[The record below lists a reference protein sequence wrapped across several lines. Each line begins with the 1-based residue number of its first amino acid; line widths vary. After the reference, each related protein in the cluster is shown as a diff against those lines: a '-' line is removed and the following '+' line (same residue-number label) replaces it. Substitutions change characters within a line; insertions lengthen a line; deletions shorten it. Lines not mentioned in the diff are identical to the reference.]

1 MYLTPLSRNQLTMLK
16 RYFFLF
22 AMLSVSALNAQNDL
36 QNANSETGYIVADEF
51 HITRPLREI
60 FADQSQFEKIE
71 KEGESQDR
79 KIREPQKF
87 PLTVEK
93 DGAAYGNDPAS
104 IQRDGGK
111 TDAGQTRVNW
121 AGQTA
126 SGFRPMDPSG
136 AIGPNHY
143 IQMINATVFKVYNK
157 TTGAN
162 MLTGNLGDLWST
174 PTPNDGDPIVLYDK
188 AADRWFLSQFG
199 LSNNRI
205 YIAISTTSDP
215 LGSYYTYTFTSPQ
228 FPDYLKFSVW
238 QDGYYMTSNQTTQ
251 KVFAFERSAM
261 LVGTPGARSVYATY
275 TPPTGGFFCPLAGD
289 ASDGVLPPTGTPC
302 PIMSY
307 SDNAW
312 GGGATDAI
320 KIYNM
325 TVNWVPTVPTATI
338 ASNATVAT
346 AAFDASYSA
355 SWNDCS
361 QPGTTQ
367 KLDGIGGV
375 LMYRAQWKTWSGY
388 NSVVLNWAVRI
399 SATQRS
405 IKWCELR
412 QNQSTGVWTLYQEGI
427 YTPDS
432 DTRWMGSIAMDS
444 NGSIGLCYVK
454 SNSTSTYPGIYYTGR
469 RTCDP
474 LGTLPV
480 TEVQVVAGTSY
491 QTGGNR
497 FGDYA
502 QLMLDTDGLTF
513 WGTSEYMGGSNG
525 SNAARTRIFSFQIAP
540 CNVTAAVSVALSTG
554 NNPACAGSSLT
565 FTATP
570 TNGGSAPT
578 YQWQV
583 NGVNAGTNSPTF
595 TSSTLT
601 NGAVVTCIMTSNASG
616 VVGSPATSNS
626 ITVTINPTAT
636 PSNAITLTAGS
647 NPMCSGAN
655 ATFTASAT
663 NGGTTPTY
671 QWQVNGVN
679 VGTNSPTYSSTTL
692 TNGQTV
698 TCIVT
703 SNALCASPTTAT
715 SNGVVMTVNTC
726 LTAGVTIA
734 QTAGAN
740 PICQGGSVTYT
751 ATASNG
757 GSAPSYQWQVNGV
770 NVGTNSATF
779 TTSSINNND
788 VVTCILTSNLAN
800 VLGSPST
807 SNAITATV
815 TSPVTPSNVVSISS
829 GSNPMC
835 EGSSITFNAA
845 ATNGGSTP
853 SYQWM
858 VDGVNVGSNQNSFTT
873 TTLQNGQI
881 VSCMLTSN
889 LSCVTTSNANSNQ
902 ITLTV
907 NPIVTPSVNVVIS
920 SGANPSNAGQPVSFT
935 ATPINGGNNPT
946 YTWLVNGLSVG
957 ITGETFTTTTLIEG
971 DVVSCVLTSSA
982 NCVSSSTATSNG
994 ITMSVIGES
1003 LPCIGNSGST
1013 SNEYISQ
1020 VSIGTMSN
1028 LTGASTYS
1036 NYSNIVSTVN
1046 IGQAFNV
1053 TVNIGNAYSTDLI
1066 RIWCDW
1072 NQNGIFSDPG
1082 EFVYTSSVGVGPH
1095 VANITPPSS
1104 AVLGNGLMRIRL
1116 SDSSQGDISEPC
1128 GTSSF
1133 GEVEDY
1139 TLRIQDGIGVSELPP
1154 ALQSIGSEGIAV
1166 YPNPSLGSVNIQGL
1180 RDGVYYLTDAAG
1192 RLVEVVQLNSK
1203 NQYTVQLNDLAAGS
1217 YILSGQNE
1225 FGVVKQKIIVQ

>member
-1 MYLTPLSRNQLTMLK
+1 MFKRIIFIIAIMSFRALS
-16 RYFFLF
+16 
-22 AMLSVSALNAQNDL
+22 AQENISSNPES
-36 QNANSETGYIVADEF
+36 QSGYIVADEF
-51 HITRPLREI
+51 HVTRPLREI
-60 FADQSQFEKIE
+60 FADQSQFEDIY
-71 KEGESQDR
+71 KEGESED
-79 KIREPQKF
+79 KKMREPQKF
-87 PLTVEK
+87 PFTVEK
-93 DGAAYGNDPAS
+93 DGAAYGNDPS
-104 IQRDGGK
+104 SMQRDGGK

-136 AIGPNHY
+136 AVGPNHY

-157 TTGAN
+157 TTGAT
-162 MLTGNLGDLWST
+162 MLTATLGNLWSS

-188 AADRWFLSQFG
+188 AADRWFLAQFG
-199 LSNNRI
+199 ISNNRI
-205 YIAISTTSDP
+205 YIAVSTTADP

-275 TPPTGGFFCPLAGD
+275 SPPTGGFFCPLAGD

-312 GGGATDAI
+312 GGGATDAVR
-320 KIYNM
+320 IYNM

-338 ASNATVAT
+338 TSNATIAT

-427 YTPDS
+427 YTPDT

-444 NGSIGLCYVK
+444 NGSIGICYVK
-454 SNSTSTYPGIYYTGR
+454 SNPSSTYPGIYYTGR

-480 TEVQVVAGTSY
+480 TEVQIVAGTSY

-502 QLMLDTDGLTF
+502 QLTLDPDGLTF

-525 SNAARTRIFSFQIAP
+525 ASAARTRIFSFQIAP
-540 CNVTAAVSVALSTG
+540 CNVTASVAVAITTG
-554 NNPACAGSSLT
+554 ATPACAGTSLT

-583 NGVNAGTNSPTF
+583 NGVNVGTNSATY
-595 TSSTLT
+595 TSSSLT

-626 ITVTINPTAT
+626 ITITINPTLT
-636 PSNAITLTAGS
+636 PSNAIAISSGS

-655 ATFTASAT
+655 ATFTATAT
-663 NGGTTPTY
+663 NGGTTPIY

-692 TNGQTV
+692 ANGQTV
-698 TCIVT
+698 TCILT
-703 SNALCASPTTAT
+703 SNALCASPSNAT
-715 SNGVVMTVNTC
+715 SNSIVMTVNTC

-734 QTAGAN
+734 QT
-740 PICQGGSVTYT
+740 GGSNPLCAGELATFT

-757 GSAPSYQWQVNGV
+757 GNSPSYQWQVNGI
-770 NVGTNSATF
+770 NVGTNSATY
-779 TTSSINNND
+779 SASNLNNND
-788 VVTCILTSNLAN
+788 VVTCILTSNLPN

-807 SNAITATV
+807 SNTLTIVV
-815 TSPVTPSNVVSISS
+815 TTPVTPSNVISISS

-835 EGSSITFNAA
+835 EGASVTFVAT
-845 ATNGGSTP
+845 ATNAGTAP
-853 SYQWM
+853 NYQWTI
-858 VDGVNVGSNQNSFTT
+858 DGVNVGTNQNSFATT
-873 TTLQNGQI
+873 SLQNGQI
-881 VSCMLTSN
+881 VSCTLTSN
-889 LSCVTTSNANSNQ
+889 LTCVTSTNANSNQ
-902 ITLTV
+902 ITASV
-907 NPIVTPSVNVVIS
+907 NPTITPTVSIVIS
-920 SGANPSNAGQPVSFT
+920 AGSNPSNAGQPVSFT
-935 ATPINGGNNPT
+935 ATAVNGGTTPT
-946 YTWLVNGLSVG
+946 YTWLVNGLNVG
-957 ITGETFTTTTLIEG
+957 ITGETFTTTTLVEG

-982 NCVSSSTATSNG
+982 NCVSSTTATSNT
-994 ITMSVIGES
+994 ISMSVIGET

-1013 SNEYISQ
+1013 SNEYIAQ

-1028 LTGASTYS
+1028 VTGASTYS
-1036 NYSNIVSTVN
+1036 NYSNIVSSVN
-1046 IGQAFNV
+1046 IGLAFNV
-1053 TVNIGNAYSTDLI
+1053 TINIGNAYSTDLV

-1072 NQNGIFSDPG
+1072 NQNGIFTDPG
-1082 EFVYTSSVGVGPH
+1082 EFVYTSSAGVGPH
-1095 VANITPPSS
+1095 VANITPPAS
-1104 AVLGNGLMRIRL
+1104 AILGNALMRIRL
-1116 SDSSQGDISEPC
+1116 SDSSQGDVSEPC

-1139 TLRIQDGIGVSELPP
+1139 TLLIQDGIGISELPP
-1154 ALQSIGSEGIAV
+1154 SLQSIGSEGIAV
-1166 YPNPSLGSVNIQGL
+1166 YPNPSIGNVNIQGI
-1180 RDGVYYLTDAAG
+1180 RDGVYYLTDATG
-1192 RLVEVVQLNSK
+1192 RLVEVVRLNSK
-1203 NQYTVQLNDLAAGS
+1203 NQYTVQLNGLASGS
-1217 YILSGQNE
+1217 YILSGQND
-1225 FGVVKQKIIVQ
+1225 FGVVKQKIIVE

>member
-1 MYLTPLSRNQLTMLK
+1 MYLTHLSRNQSTMLK
-16 RYFFLF
+16 RFILIF
-22 AMLSVSALNAQNDL
+22 AVLSCFSLTAQNNLPSQD
-36 QNANSETGYIVADEF
+36 SETGYIVADEF
-51 HITRPLREI
+51 HVTRPLREI
-60 FADQSQFEKIE
+60 FADQSQFKDLE
-71 KEGESQDR
+71 KEGESEDR

-87 PLTVEK
+87 PFTVEK
-93 DGAAYGNDPAS
+93 DGQAYGNDLTS
-104 IQRDGGK
+104 MQRDGGK
-111 TDAGQTRVNW
+111 TDAGMTRANW

-136 AIGPNHY
+136 AVGPNHY

-157 TTGAN
+157 TTGAT
-162 MLTGNLGDLWST
+162 MLTGTLGNLWAS

-188 AADRWFLSQFG
+188 AADRWFLAQFG
-199 LSNNRI
+199 VTNNRI
-205 YIAISTTSDP
+205 YIAISTTADP

-320 KIYNM
+320 KVYNM

-338 ASNATVAT
+338 ASNATIAT
-346 AAFDASYSA
+346 AAFDASYNA

-388 NSVVLNWAVRI
+388 NSVVLNWAVKI
-399 SATQRS
+399 SASQRS

-412 QNQSTGVWTLYQEGI
+412 QNQTTGVWTLYQEGI
-427 YTPDS
+427 YTPDT

-444 NGSIGLCYVK
+444 NGSIGICYVK

-480 TEVQVVAGTSY
+480 TEVQIVAGTSY
-491 QTGGNR
+491 QSGGNR

-502 QLMLDTDGLTF
+502 QLTLDPDGLTF
-513 WGTSEYMGGSNG
+513 WGTSEYMGGTNG
-525 SNAARTRIFSFQIAP
+525 ASAARTRIFSFQIAP
-540 CNVTAAVSVALSTG
+540 CNVTASVAVALSTG

-601 NGAVVTCIMTSNASG
+601 NGAIVTCIMTSNASG

-626 ITVTINPTAT
+626 ITVTINPTLAPT
-636 PSNAITLTAGS
+636 NAIALTNGS

-715 SNGVVMTVNTC
+715 SNSVVMTVNTC

-734 QTAGAN
+734 QTSGEN
-740 PICQGGSVTYT
+740 PLCQGGTVTYT

-757 GSAPSYQWQVNGV
+757 GSAPTYQWQVNGV
-770 NVGTNSATF
+770 NVGTNSSTY
-779 TTSSINNND
+779 TSSALNNND

-807 SNAITATV
+807 SNAITV
-815 TSPVTPSNVVSISS
+815 VVISPVTPTNVVSISS

-835 EGSSITFNAA
+835 EGSSISFSAT

-858 VDGVNVGSNQNSFTT
+858 VDGVNVGSNQNSYTT
-873 TTLQNGQI
+873 ATLQNGQI

-889 LSCVTTSNANSNQ
+889 LSCVTSANANSNQ

-907 NPIVTPSVNVVIS
+907 NPLVAPSVNVVIS

-935 ATPINGGNNPT
+935 ATPTNGGNNPT
-946 YTWLVNGLSVG
+946 YTWLVNGLNVG
-957 ITGETFTTTTLIEG
+957 ITGETFTTTTLVEG
-971 DVVSCVLTSSA
+971 DVVSCILTSSA
-982 NCVSSSTATSNG
+982 NCVSSSTATSNS

-1053 TVNIGNAYSTDLI
+1053 TVNIGNAYSTDVI

-1072 NQNGIFSDPG
+1072 NQNGIFTDPG
-1082 EFVYTSSVGVGPH
+1082 EYVYTSTIGVGPH
-1095 VANITPPSS
+1095 VANITPPIS
-1104 AVLGNGLMRIRL
+1104 ALLGNGLMRIRL
-1116 SDSSQGDISEPC
+1116 SDSSQGDIGEPC

-1139 TLRIQDGIGVSELPP
+1139 TLLVEDGIGVSELPP
-1154 ALQSIGSEGIAV
+1154 VFQSIGSEGVAV
-1166 YPNPSLGSVNIQGL
+1166 YPNPSIGTVNIQGL
-1180 RDGVYYLTDAAG
+1180 REGVYYLTDAAG
-1192 RLVEVVQLNSK
+1192 RLVEVVRLNAK
-1203 NQYTVQLNDLAAGS
+1203 NQFTVQLNDIAAGS

-1225 FGVVKQKIIVQ
+1225 FGVVKQKVIVQ